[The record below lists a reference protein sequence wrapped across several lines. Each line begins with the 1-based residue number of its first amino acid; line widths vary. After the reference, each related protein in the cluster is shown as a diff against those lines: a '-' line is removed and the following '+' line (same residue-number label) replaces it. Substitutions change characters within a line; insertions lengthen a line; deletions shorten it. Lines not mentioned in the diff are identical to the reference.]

1 VGCSNQPT
9 DAPCALGADTLQP
22 TMPGRQKTSLRRF
35 GRTLAA
41 VAGLA
46 AFAALG
52 CNTDP
57 PGTPV
62 FDEEQLKLPPKRQV
76 MRVTKSF
83 GGTHRQ
89 SVIDGGVWFQ
99 SFENR
104 LILMDA
110 QSGSELIDI
119 ELAPRGT
126 TGVVSDFAL
135 TPDLAYAVL
144 ENDLVLELDLSVVR
158 EPKPVRRWGRPE
170 LGILP
175 RAVSVIDGQVFVS
188 GEGGVVRL
196 AEAAPEGTSFDE
208 KGLPVPPVQPA
219 RLLDGRTAGRV
230 VPAKGGPIACV
241 GRRIVR
247 LEDGAYLGAA
257 SALIPLPKEAG
268 GGFGFI
274 LQASEGAQ
282 IGLMDEDFRERS
294 SSALRG
300 KVHSIR
306 FFDDRF
312 FAIND
317 FEVATWKLVP
327 RVGSEAGAAE
337 IVFGDPIS
345 VPVKGAR
352 DIAKVQRNRFA
363 ISGTFGRALYRYLPE
378 GDRPGDAFYW
388 TKRLP
393 GRLEVAASDRR
404 RILAA
409 SIEGT
414 WLYLIGEDAELV
426 DAPIASPDRPLALVE
441 TSWGSARVETD
452 LASVTLRMGDRSQ
465 SHIPSLGG
473 RVNGL
478 VAADG
483 RVWVAHDHGIDVI
496 GYDPVRREAVA
507 ECRVRLDGPI
517 VSMYPNRVG
526 GGVSFASGFS
536 GFGVVNP
543 VAEDAPWV
551 PARGVRAVY
560 PLEVVAEPTEEK

>member
-1 VGCSNQPT
+1 
-9 DAPCALGADTLQP
+9 
-22 TMPGRQKTSLRRF
+22 MFGRTQNPLRRF
-35 GRTLAA
+35 RRAVAA
-41 VAGLA
+41 AAGLA
-46 AFAALG
+46 VFAALG

-62 FDEEQLKLPPKRQV
+62 FDEEELKLPPKPQV

-126 TGVVSDFAL
+126 TGVVSDFVL

-144 ENDLVLELDLSVVR
+144 ENDAVLELDLSVVR
-158 EPKPVRRWGRPE
+158 DPKLVRRWGRPE

-175 RAVSVIDGQVFVS
+175 RAVSVIDREVFVS

-196 AEAAPEGTSFDE
+196 AEAAAEGTSFDA
-208 KGLPVPPVQPA
+208 KGRPIPPVQPA

-230 VPAKGGPIACV
+230 VPAKGGLVACV

-247 LEDGAYLGAA
+247 VEDGTYLGAA
-257 SALIPLPKEAG
+257 STLIPLPKEAG

-274 LQASEGAQ
+274 LQATEGAQ

-300 KVHSIR
+300 IVHSIR

-317 FEVATWKLVP
+317 FEVATWRLVP
-327 RVGSEAGAAE
+327 RISAETGATE
-337 IVFGDPIS
+337 IVFGDPTS

-363 ISGTFGRALYRYLPE
+363 IGGTFGRALYRYLPE
-378 GDRPGDAFYW
+378 GDRPGDTFYW

-393 GRLEVAASDRR
+393 GRIEVAASDRR

-409 SIEGT
+409 SREGT

-426 DAPIASPDRPLALVE
+426 EAPIATPDRPLALVE
-441 TSWGSARVETD
+441 TSWGSARVESD

-465 SHIPSLGG
+465 SHIPSFGG

-483 RVWVAHDHGIDVI
+483 RVWVAHDRGIDVI
-496 GYDPVRREAVA
+496 GFDSVRREAVA

-517 VSMYPNRVG
+517 IAMYPNRVG
-526 GGVSFASGFS
+526 GGVSYVAAFS
-536 GFGVVNP
+536 GFGVINP
-543 VAEDAPWV
+543 VAEDAPWA
-551 PARGVRAVY
+551 PARGARAVY
-560 PLEVVAEPTEEK
+560 PLEVVVQPTEKK